1 MIRFHLKCDKDHQFD
16 SWFASNDAFD
26 SLAKAGMLNCAICG
40 SVTVS
45 KTLMAPNVQVTDAT
59 AAPRPLIDPVN
70 DTETKIAAIRDDVEK
85 NSDYVGPSFANEARA
100 MHDGDIPERAIHG
113 TANGAEALKLVQ
125 DGVPIMPLP
134 FVPTKKVN

>member
-1 MIRFHLKCDKDHQFD
+1 MK
-16 SWFASNDAFD
+16 
-26 SLAKAGMLNCAICG
+26 
-40 SVTVS
+40 
-45 KTLMAPNVQVTDAT
+45 VTDAT
-59 AAPRPLIDPVN
+59 AAPRPLVDPVN
-70 DTETKIAAIRDDVEK
+70 DTETKIAAIREEVEK